1 MTEWRELQ
9 ERLRREIAEKE
20 AVLNAIADEFSLKDL
35 SLRFIWANQPLL
47 DRVGKTLEEAI
58 GTTCHETTY
67 RLTEPCEN
75 CPALKAIETGT
86 GVREVIKAKDG
97 RWREVSVEPVEL
109 DGEIIGVIEL
119 SRDVT
124 AQVVY
129 EENLAALHSHAV
141 RLNSVDSV
149 EGVAKATLEIME
161 QVLGEGFISFQVVEE
176 GFLVH
181 VDARGLEPPVEP
193 LPLNGMGVTVRAARE
208 ARTIYVPNVKDDPD
222 YIEASSKSRSELA
235 VPVRND
241 GEVIAVLNIESPIVD
256 AFTDQDIKLLEIL
269 ALHVGTSLIRLRQER
284 EIRRISEE
292 NMSSIL
298 SGFERVTRMLRHDLR
313 SPLQSI
319 NNAAQMMEL
328 DPSKTSEM
336 LTIIRNNVKYITEV
350 LNDLRTMTTTRT
362 LIREP
367 LDVDILIRRLL
378 NRRILPNDIEVDLG
392 LQSGVKVRVDR
403 TKLTRVIDNLIN
415 NAVEAMPQGGKL
427 TLETRVE
434 GDDYVI
440 MVGDDG
446 EGISEEDLSMIFRP
460 FFSTKETGMGLGLT
474 YCKEVVEAH
483 GGSIGI
489 ASKKGVGT
497 KVTVRLPRGSGG

>member
-1 MTEWRELQ
+1 MSHG
-9 ERLRREIAEKE
+9 
-20 AVLNAIADEFSLKDL
+20 N
-35 SLRFIWANQPLL
+35 
-47 DRVGKTLEEAI
+47 
-58 GTTCHETTY
+58 TT
-67 RLTEPCEN
+67 R
-75 CPALKAIETGT
+75 
-86 GVREVIKAKDG
+86 
-97 RWREVSVEPVEL
+97 
-109 DGEIIGVIEL
+109 
-119 SRDVT
+119 
-124 AQVVY
+124 QVY

-141 RLNSVDSV
+141 KLNSVDSV

-161 QVLGEGFISFQVVEE
+161 QVLGEGFISFQVVDE

-193 LPLNGMGVTVRAARE
+193 LPLDGLGVTVRAARE
-208 ARTIYVPNVKDDPD
+208 ARTIHVPDVRDEPN
-222 YIEASSKSRSELA
+222 YIEASSSSRSELA

-256 AFTDQDIKLLEIL
+256 AFNDQDIKLLEIL
-269 ALHVGTSLIRLRQER
+269 ALHVGTSLVRLRQEA
-284 EIRRISEE
+284 ELHRISEE
-292 NMSSIL
+292 NVSSIL

-313 SPLQSI
+313 
-319 NNAAQMMEL
+319 MMEL
-328 DPSKTSEM
+328 DPPSSTEM

-350 LNDLRTMTTTRT
+350 LDDLRTMTTTRT
-362 LIREP
+362 LTRKP

-378 NRRILPNDIEVDLG
+378 NRRIMPNDIEVDLG
-392 LQSGVKVRVDR
+392 LQSGVKVLVDS

-460 FFSTKETGMGLGLT
+460 FFSTKETGMGMGLT

-483 GGSIGI
+483 GGSIGV
-489 ASKKGVGT
+489 SSGKGVGT
-497 KVTVRLPRGSGG
+497 VVTIRLPLGSGGS

>member
-1 MTEWRELQ
+1 M
-9 ERLRREIAEKE
+9 
-20 AVLNAIADEFSLKDL
+20 
-35 SLRFIWANQPLL
+35 
-47 DRVGKTLEEAI
+47 
-58 GTTCHETTY
+58 
-67 RLTEPCEN
+67 
-75 CPALKAIETGT
+75 
-86 GVREVIKAKDG
+86 
-97 RWREVSVEPVEL
+97 
-109 DGEIIGVIEL
+109 
-119 SRDVT
+119 SRDNT
-124 AQVVY
+124 TRRVY

-141 RLNSVDSV
+141 KLNSVDSV

-161 QVLGEGFISFQVVEE
+161 QVLGEGFISFQVVDE
-176 GFLVH
+176 GFLVN

-193 LPLNGMGVTVRAARE
+193 LPLDGMGVTVRAARE
-208 ARTIYVPNVKDDPD
+208 ARTIYVPDVKDDSD
-222 YIEASSKSRSELA
+222 YIEASPRSRSELA

-256 AFTDQDIKLLEIL
+256 AFNDQDIKLLEIL
-269 ALHVGTSLIRLRQER
+269 ALHVGTSLVRLRQDAEL
-284 EIRRISEE
+284 RRISEE
-292 NMSSIL
+292 NVSSIL

-328 DPSKTSEM
+328 DPSTSPEM

-350 LNDLRTMTTTRT
+350 LDDLRTMTTTRT
-362 LIREP
+362 LTRRP
-367 LDVDILIRRLL
+367 LDVDVLIQRLL

-392 LQSGVKVRVDR
+392 LQSGVKVRVDSI
-403 TKLTRVIDNLIN
+403 KLTRVIDNLIN
-415 NAVEAMPQGGKL
+415 NAVEAMPQGGRL

-434 GDDYVI
+434 GDDIIV

-483 GGSIGI
+483 GGSIGV
-489 ASKKGVGT
+489 ASEKGVGT
-497 KVTVRLPRGSGG
+497 VVTIMLPLGSEES

>member
-1 MTEWRELQ
+1 MSHG
-9 ERLRREIAEKE
+9 
-20 AVLNAIADEFSLKDL
+20 N
-35 SLRFIWANQPLL
+35 
-47 DRVGKTLEEAI
+47 
-58 GTTCHETTY
+58 TT
-67 RLTEPCEN
+67 R
-75 CPALKAIETGT
+75 
-86 GVREVIKAKDG
+86 
-97 RWREVSVEPVEL
+97 
-109 DGEIIGVIEL
+109 
-119 SRDVT
+119 
-124 AQVVY
+124 QVY

-141 RLNSVDSV
+141 KLNSVDSV

-161 QVLGEGFISFQVVEE
+161 QVLGEGFISFQVVDE

-193 LPLNGMGVTVRAARE
+193 LPLDGLGVTVRAARE
-208 ARTIYVPNVKDDPD
+208 ARTIHVPDVRDEPN
-222 YIEASSKSRSELA
+222 YIEASSSSRSELA

-256 AFTDQDIKLLEIL
+256 AFNDQDIKLLEIL
-269 ALHVGTSLIRLRQER
+269 ALHVGTSLVRLRQEA
-284 EIRRISEE
+284 ELHRISEE
-292 NMSSIL
+292 NVSSIL

-328 DPSKTSEM
+328 DPPSSTEM

-350 LNDLRTMTTTRT
+350 LDDLRTMTTTRT
-362 LIREP
+362 LTRKP

-378 NRRILPNDIEVDLG
+378 NRRIMPNDIEVDLG
-392 LQSGVKVRVDR
+392 LQSGVKVLVDS

-460 FFSTKETGMGLGLT
+460 FFSTKETGMGMGLT

-483 GGSIGI
+483 GGSIGV
-489 ASKKGVGT
+489 SSGKGVGT
-497 KVTVRLPRGSGG
+497 VVTIRLPLGSGGS

>member
-1 MTEWRELQ
+1 MSRG
-9 ERLRREIAEKE
+9 
-20 AVLNAIADEFSLKDL
+20 N
-35 SLRFIWANQPLL
+35 
-47 DRVGKTLEEAI
+47 
-58 GTTCHETTY
+58 TT
-67 RLTEPCEN
+67 R
-75 CPALKAIETGT
+75 K
-86 GVREVIKAKDG
+86 
-97 RWREVSVEPVEL
+97 
-109 DGEIIGVIEL
+109 
-119 SRDVT
+119 
-124 AQVVY
+124 VY

-141 RLNSVDSV
+141 KLNSVDSV

-176 GFLVH
+176 GFLAH

-193 LPLNGMGVTVRAARE
+193 LPLDGKGVTVRAARE

-222 YIEASSKSRSELA
+222 YIEASPKSRSELA

-241 GEVIAVLNIESPIVD
+241 GEVIAVLNIESPIAD
-256 AFTDQDIKLLEIL
+256 AFNDQDIKLLEIL
-269 ALHVGTSLIRLRQER
+269 ALHVGASLIRLRQEA
-284 EIRRISEE
+284 ELRRISEE
-292 NMSSIL
+292 NVSSIL
-298 SGFERVTRMLRHDLR
+298 SGFERITRMLRHDLR

-328 DPSKTSEM
+328 EPSTSPEM

-350 LNDLRTMTTTRT
+350 LDDLRTMTTTRT
-362 LIREP
+362 LTRKP

-392 LQSGVKVRVDR
+392 LQSGVKARVDS

-483 GGSIGI
+483 GGSIGV
-489 ASKKGVGT
+489 SSGKGVGT
-497 KVTVRLPRGSGG
+497 VVTIRLPLGPEET